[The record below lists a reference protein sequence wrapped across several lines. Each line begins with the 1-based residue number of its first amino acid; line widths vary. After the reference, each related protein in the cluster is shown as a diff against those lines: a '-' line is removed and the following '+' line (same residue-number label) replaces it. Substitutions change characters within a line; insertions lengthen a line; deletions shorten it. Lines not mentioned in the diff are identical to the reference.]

1 MSVVKQK
8 KKNAET
14 EFKDLQFHELAKIFP
29 LMDEARFDELVEDI
43 RTNGLIDPID
53 LYEGK
58 VLDGRNRYRACLLA
72 GVSPRCYEYTGDDPL
87 QYVLS
92 KNLNR
97 RHLDESQRAMV
108 AANIANLPRGVFHG
122 NQHSKEV
129 SANLPIPQASVA
141 QAAEAVNVGVRSV
154 TAAKRVK
161 AAGHETLED
170 LVVAGKLPVSV
181 ADKFTKLVP
190 DKERQAEIIATQG
203 VEGIKDIVSSDRKAE
218 QLARDLRKK
227 SEQREPTIADC
238 DGDTAQVCCSVQF
251 AELAILQLERIQ
263 DWHERKLDAVK
274 LVEDWIE
281 KKRKVWSHGK

>member
-1 MSVVKQK
+1 VSVVKQK

-108 AANIANLPRGVFHG
+108 AANIANLKRGG
-122 NQHSKEV
+122 DQRSDQ
-129 SANLPIPQASVA
+129 SANLQIDRASVA

-154 TAAKRVK
+154 SAAKRVK

-227 SEQREPTIADC
+227 SEKREVTIADC
-238 DGDTAQVCCSVQF
+238 DGDTAEVCCSVQF

-281 KKRKVWSHGK
+281 NKRKVWSHGK

>member
-1 MSVVKQK
+1 MGAVKQRN
-8 KKNAET
+8 KNEAT
-14 EFKDLQFHELAKIFP
+14 EVKDLQFHELAKIFP
-29 LMDEARFDELVEDI
+29 LMDEARFQELVEDI

-72 GVSPRCYEYTGDDPL
+72 GVSPRCYEYTGDNPL

-108 AANIANLPRGVFHG
+108 AANIANLKKNDTLNRGSG
-122 NQHSKEV
+122 PDTQICRSEKT
-129 SANLPIPQASVA
+129 SIA

-161 AAGHETLED
+161 ASGHETLED

-203 VEGIKDIVSSDRKAE
+203 VEGIKDIVSADRKAE

-227 SEQREPTIADC
+227 SEKREPTIADC
-238 DGDTAQVCCSVQF
+238 DGDTDEVCCSVQF